1 MATSPDVLNDRIS
14 TLFFEVRKSRS
25 LSQQDMAK
33 SLKISQPHLSKI
45 ENGQARP
52 GVIEWLAFCEVY
64 DVPTELALEAK
75 EFATFIS
82 ALKSAQSRKQGASP
96 ADRLQKAVS

>member
-1 MATSPDVLNDRIS
+1 MATSPEILNDRIS
-14 TLFFEVRKSRS
+14 TLFFEVRKARG
-25 LSQQDMAK
+25 LSQQEMAK

-64 DVPTELALEAK
+64 SIPTELVLEDRAMQQFLNRIKVDKRERQISDRRALA
-75 EFATFIS
+75 
-82 ALKSAQSRKQGASP
+82 G
-96 ADRLQKAVS
+96 